1 MGIFSLCL
9 NIISKTLFPGHY
21 VAFGWKL
28 PNTKI
33 SQVGDGPH
41 PFTLTPRNI
50 GCTLMA
56 SITLD
61 KQVFHI
67 CHSSYCAFHLISA
80 ISHFYSP
87 HRNFFFCSITLA
99 ELDCWNSLLL
109 GCSDFLIHK
118 LQKVDNSVAYL
129 TLRAITLLHFYFV
142 LFFGSPHGEYKL
154 SLLCFPF
161 FSGSSSFCFSELLTS
176 YSQTAPLLVWW
187 LHFDLSVF
195 LEWILL
201 ANTHLH
207 VVHLKPGTPVPIRLV
222 QSLKVFKNFL
232 TL

>member
-1 MGIFSLCL
+1 MWPLVESC
-9 NIISKTLFPGHY
+9 
-21 VAFGWKL
+21 
-28 PNTKI
+28 
-33 SQVGDGPH
+33 
-41 PFTLTPRNI
+41 LTPRYRRSVMVLI
-50 GCTLMA
+50 PSLWLLEILAVHLWPVSHLTSRFFISVTL
-56 SITLD
+56 
-61 KQVFHI
+61 
-67 CHSSYCAFHLISA
+67 LIVHFTWSVLSA
-80 ISHFYSP
+80 ISIHP
-87 HRNFFFCSITLA
+87 TETFFFCSITLA

-161 FSGSSSFCFSELLTS
+161 FSGSSSSCFSELLTS